1 VKWLFLASKQAIA
14 NKKCFFFT
22 LFDFDKKISVFEQQE
37 MKNSDGK
44 TIAYILRKPEHLRTK
59 SNDSAHIEIEKKLR
73 LTEHASK

>member
-14 NKKCFFFT
+14 NKKCFFSRCLILT
-22 LFDFDKKISVFEQQE
+22 KKIYVFEQQE